1 MNFNFDTIKQKLQ
14 NVDINTLGSSIIS
27 GAATVSTTGLPQLL
41 FLVLSLAT
49 GISTLIQSRKREAL
63 NQLLIEQDIESK
75 RIDNLIKL
83 EQLKKG
89 DTDEKSN

>member
-1 MNFNFDTIKQKLQ
+1 MNFDTIKQKLQ
-14 NVDINTLGSSIIS
+14 NVDVNTLGSSVIS
-27 GAATVSTTGLPQLL
+27 GAVTASTTGIVQLL
-41 FLVLSLAT
+41 FLVLSLTT
-49 GISTLIQSRKREAL
+49 GISTLVQSRKREAL
-63 NQLLIEQDIESK
+63 NQLLIEQDVESK

>member
-1 MNFNFDTIKQKLQ
+1 MNFETIKQKLQ
-14 NVDINTLGSSIIS
+14 NVDVNTLGSSVIS
-27 GAATVSTTGLPQLL
+27 GAVTASTTGIVQLL

-49 GISTLIQSRKREAL
+49 GISTLVQSRKREAL
-63 NQLLIEQDIESK
+63 NQLLIEQDVESK